1 MHISGESW
9 MILLV
14 AWLGCSKQRKYQSLL
29 ACLLVHILNSLKIS
43 LFNPFQSIG
52 TFVGKAVVRKAQET
66 LLVSSSLGVFS

>member
-1 MHISGESW
+1 MRISGESW

-14 AWLGCSKQRKYQSLL
+14 AWLGCSTAEKVPEL

-52 TFVGKAVVRKAQET
+52 TFVGKAAVRKAQET
-66 LLVSSSLGVFS
+66 LLASSSLGVFS